1 MSLQVIINGIATGS
15 IYALIA
21 TGFALIFNV
30 LKFSNFSHGA
40 TMTAAAF
47 IAYFLVSS
55 KGMGLLPTLLI
66 AALAGALISLFGEFV
81 GFRRILKNH
90 SAPTYFFVSSITL
103 GTLYEG
109 LVTIKAGSNFFN
121 FPSFFKNPTVNVA
134 ALVVSTG
141 DLMMF
146 GISTVALIVLA
157 YVIQKTRLGRALRA
171 VSFDRDT
178 AQLMGIDSTR
188 IIQLA
193 FVISGILA
201 GIAGVFLGIKYTLY
215 PTLGSLVVKGFIA
228 SVIGGLGSL
237 TGAVI
242 GALLLGILETILLA
256 ALGSGYSTIA
266 VFAVMLVF
274 LLIRPQRKK
283 DKEAKTMLDNLKVG
297 DRIVKV
303 ISNGMVDILD
313 YISCYTQEELEEI
326 GVNEDDMD
334 NISNFP
340 RTVAGV
346 RMAATLRETGDGET
360 KLSVRAVPGCDATAV
375 TVRFG
380 GGGHKGAAGASMKL
394 PLDEAVKAVEAVML
408 EVN

>member
-21 TGFALIFNV
+21 TGFALIFNI

-55 KGMGLLPTLLI
+55 KGMGLVPTLI
-66 AALAGALISLFGEFV
+66 TAALAGALISLFGEFV

-121 FPSFFKNPTVNVA
+121 FPSFFKNPTVN
-134 ALVVSTG
+134 LSSVVISTG
-141 DLMMF
+141 DLVIF
-146 GISTVALIVLA
+146 AISAVALLILA

-188 IIQLA
+188 IIQFA
-193 FVISGILA
+193 FVISGMLG

-215 PTLGSLVVKGFIA
+215 PSLGSLVVKGFIA

-242 GALLLGILETILLA
+242 GALLLGVLETILLA
-256 ALGSGYSTIA
+256 VLGSGYSTIA

-274 LLIRPQRKK
+274 LLVRPQGI
-283 DKEAKTMLDNLKVG
+283 AG
-297 DRIVKV
+297 
-303 ISNGMVDILD
+303 SNV
-313 YISCYTQEELEEI
+313 QE
-326 GVNEDDMD
+326 
-334 NISNFP
+334 
-340 RTVAGV
+340 
-346 RMAATLRETGDGET
+346 
-360 KLSVRAVPGCDATAV
+360 
-375 TVRFG
+375 
-380 GGGHKGAAGASMKL
+380 
-394 PLDEAVKAVEAVML
+394 KA
-408 EVN
+408 